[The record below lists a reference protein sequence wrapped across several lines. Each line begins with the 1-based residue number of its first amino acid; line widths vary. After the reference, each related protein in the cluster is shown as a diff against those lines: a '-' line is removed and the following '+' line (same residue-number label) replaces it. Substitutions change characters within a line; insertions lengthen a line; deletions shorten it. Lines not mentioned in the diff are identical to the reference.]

1 MNCRI
6 IKVRGGIKVEEKQKV
21 EELDQEIDEVEK
33 QSKSSDTTDEPTVE
47 EVSKVEESTNE
58 DVIQTLE
65 SEKQALEEKVLR
77 LQAEIANMQR
87 INQKE
92 RQDAAKY
99 RSQNLATE
107 LLDVVDNLE
116 RALAT
121 ETTSEDAVALKKG
134 VEMVVSQ
141 LKLAFEREKI
151 QEINPEGEVFN
162 PNFHQAVSVM
172 AGDEETESDTVLN
185 VLQKGYQ
192 LHDRV
197 LRPAMVIVSE

>member
-6 IKVRGGIKVEEKQKV
+6 IKVRGGINLEEKQKV

-33 QSKSSDTTDEPTVE
+33 QAQQSDKKDESTE
-47 EVSKVEESTNE
+47 EVSIVEESTNE

-151 QEINPEGEVFN
+151 QEINPEGEVFD